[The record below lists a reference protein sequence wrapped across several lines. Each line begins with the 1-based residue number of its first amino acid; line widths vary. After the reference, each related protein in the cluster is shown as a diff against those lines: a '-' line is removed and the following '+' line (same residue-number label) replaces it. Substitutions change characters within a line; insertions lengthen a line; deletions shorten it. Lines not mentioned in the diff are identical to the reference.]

1 LPQMLEKRSH
11 STKSIVMF
19 LSFTNIWGIFVF

>member
-1 LPQMLEKRSH
+1 MLEKRSH